1 MGLSTRPSSSVLNS
15 TDEKVER
22 RKWDGEG
29 EEKFPRGSLD
39 GMFTNNPDDTVRK
52 LLEVKVETTDI
63 QQLKLATR
71 TTRSSLEA
79 RINGN
84 GITS

>member
-1 MGLSTRPSSSVLNS
+1 MGLSTRPLSSVLNS

-39 GMFTNNPDDTVRK
+39 GMFNPDDTVRK
-52 LLEVKVETTDI
+52 LLEVKVVTTDI

>member
-22 RKWDGEG
+22 RKWGEG